1 MLHFVDV
8 LNIIFRRAAEVR
20 VQNSPT
26 MKTQVQK
33 LQLHSA
39 QTGLKHYDNTGP
51 TVRAS
56 FINQLSQLESPMKE
70 SVDADKIPD
79 EVVQKRRTRAMADSE
94 TVLKKAQET
103 LQMDKRNKKESRSR
117 KCKLF
122 FQEREFL
129 MKMFSPL
136 VAEQRSD
143 GCFPG
148 NTWL

>member
-1 MLHFVDV
+1 M
-8 LNIIFRRAAEVR
+8 IFRRAAEVR

-39 QTGLKHYDNTGP
+39 QTGLKYYDNTGP

-56 FINQLSQLESPMKE
+56 FINQLSQLESPMKKP
-70 SVDADKIPD
+70 VDADKIPD
-79 EVVQKRRTRAMADSE
+79 EVVQKRRDREMADNE
-94 TVLKKAQET
+94 TVLKRAKET
-103 LQMDKRNKKESRSR
+103 LQMDKKNKKESRSR

-129 MKMFSPL
+129 MKIFAPL
-136 VAEQRSD
+136 VAEKC
-143 GCFPG
+143 GGGYFPG
-148 NTWL
+148 NAHL